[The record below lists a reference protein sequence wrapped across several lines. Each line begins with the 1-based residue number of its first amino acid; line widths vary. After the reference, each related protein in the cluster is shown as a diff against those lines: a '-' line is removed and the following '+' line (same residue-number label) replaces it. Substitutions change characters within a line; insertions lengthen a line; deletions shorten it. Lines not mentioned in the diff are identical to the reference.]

1 VPTARVELI
10 VFAGLQASGKTSFYR
25 ARFAATHLHVSKD
38 AWPNARHRERR
49 QRRLV
54 EDALG
59 RGQSVVVDNTNPS
72 PLERRPLIELGRAAG
87 ARIIAYWFV
96 STVADAM
103 VRNAARTGR
112 ARVKDA
118 GIFTVA
124 GRLVTPAADE
134 GFDDRFEV
142 RLAGDD
148 FVVTDLR

>member
-1 VPTARVELI
+1 MRPIELVI
-10 VFAGLQASGKTSFYR
+10 FAGLQASGKTSFYR

-38 AWPNARHRERR
+38 AWPNARNRERR

-54 EDALG
+54 EDALA

-72 PLERRPLIELGRAAG
+72 PLERRPLIDIGRAAG
-87 ARIIAYWFV
+87 ARVIAFWFASSV
-96 STVADAM
+96 NDALA
-103 VRNAARTGR
+103 RNAIRTGR
-112 ARVKDA
+112 ARVRDA

-124 GRLVTPAADE
+124 GRLVAPSTDE

-148 FVVTDLR
+148 FVVTDLAGS